1 MTVLIVVAA
10 AALVFVI
17 AAVVIGREAHR
28 LDARSP
34 RVVFDLDEAVLAV
47 SERLPADV
55 TSELSYADVR
65 DIVRWHMAD
74 LRAQGLRPPT
84 ALETPQDP
92 SRLIVVDEEAS
103 IASLVA
109 RSASEGRAYRPT
121 DIAAVVEA
129 HFEHLREIGAV
140 GPPAGDAEL

>member
-1 MTVLIVVAA
+1 VIILIVVLA
-10 AALVFVI
+10 AALVFII

-55 TSELSYADVR
+55 TAELSYADVR

-74 LRAQGLRPPT
+74 LHAQGLRPPT
-84 ALETPQDP
+84 ALEVPQDP
-92 SRLIVVDEEAS
+92 TRLVVVDEEAS

-109 RSASEGRAYRPT
+109 RSASEGRTYRPDDVT
-121 DIAAVVEA
+121 AVVEA